1 MDYDKER
8 FYNIST
14 EKEFREFMKKA
25 DEVDTRDAM
34 EPNEWKSACEY
45 AGIKYSDYDNQ
56 DEMWED
62 LQYKLMI
69 LDVDNEFDE
78 FIKRI
83 ERAYWE
89 QWRYLALRH
98 NIGVDLN
105 GKSD

>member
-45 AGIKYSDYDNQ
+45 AGIKYSDYDKAHTSVILTKETAAKLKINQ
-56 DEMWED
+56 
-62 LQYKLMI
+62 
-69 LDVDNEFDE
+69 
-78 FIKRI
+78 
-83 ERAYWE
+83 
-89 QWRYLALRH
+89 
-98 NIGVDLN
+98 
-105 GKSD
+105 